1 MSTPARRNYGSG
13 GLTYDPK
20 RDLWTATLEAGWT
33 TRGTRRRIKISAKTK
48 KVALQKLKDK
58 EREIAR
64 NGIPAE
70 SARQTMTVKAWS
82 EEWLT
87 ITEATLSP
95 KSWRTSASSVK
106 QWIIPTIG
114 HVKLS
119 ALSPGHVRSVS
130 TEMLD
135 EGRAPSTALR
145 THSVLMAML
154 KAATVEGGH
163 SVPQNLFLITGPSKG
178 ESDRSAI
185 PTEHALKILDAAL
198 KRPDA
203 SRWVAALLQAMRPS
217 EALGL
222 TWGAVDFNA
231 RRIDVSWQLQELPY
245 KIAYDRESGFRVPV
259 GYEATQ
265 IFGQSHLVR
274 PKTASGHR
282 IIPMVP
288 WVHAA
293 LVAWKAQQTVS
304 PHGLVWPDS
313 RGLPKSKTAD
323 REEWYALV
331 NAAGV
336 AKEGKDGERPYALY
350 EARHTAATLL
360 REAGVDDET
369 IMAIMGHSTILST
382 KAYLH
387 TDSAR
392 ALEALEKVAKKL
404 QLGT

>member
-1 MSTPARRNYGSG
+1 MSTPPRRNYGSG
-13 GLTYDPK
+13 GLTHDPK

-48 KVALQKLKDK
+48 KLALQKLRDK

-70 SARQTMTVKAWS
+70 SARQTTTIKAWS

-87 ITEATLSP
+87 LTERTLSP
-95 KSWRTSASSVK
+95 NSWKSSASAVK
-106 QWIIPTIG
+106 QWIVPTIG

-130 TEMLD
+130 AEMLD
-135 EGRAPSTALR
+135 AGRAPSSALR

-154 KAATVEGGH
+154 KAASIEGGH
-163 SVPQNLFLITGPSKG
+163 PVPQNLFMITGPSKG
-178 ESDRSAI
+178 ESDRDAI
-185 PTEHALKILDAAL
+185 PTEHALKILEAAL
-198 KRPDA
+198 QRPDA

-222 TWGAVDFNA
+222 TWDAVDFDN
-231 RRIDVSWQLQELPY
+231 RRIDISWQLQELPY
-245 KIAYDRESGFRVPV
+245 KTAYDRDSGFRVPT
-259 GYEATQ
+259 GHESKQ
-265 IFGQSHLVR
+265 LFGQMHLTR

-282 IIPMVP
+282 VIPMVP
-288 WVHAA
+288 WMHAA
-293 LVAWKAQQTVS
+293 LLAWKKQQTVS
-304 PHGLVWPDS
+304 DLNLVWPDE
-313 RGLPKSKTAD
+313 RGLPKKKRAD
-323 REEWYALV
+323 REEWYALIE
-331 NAAGV
+331 AAGV
-336 AKEGKDGERPYALY
+336 TKTTKGGERPYDLY

-369 IMAIMGHSTILST
+369 IMAIMGHATILST

-387 TDSAR
+387 TDTAR

-404 QLGT
+404 QLDA